1 VVCIIATRVA
11 AWHNPSDQF
20 TTSSRSGLAK
30 HPRERLPVPRII
42 SLIASATEIV
52 HALGMGDFMVAR
64 SHECDFPST
73 VLSLPACTSPKFAIS
88 GNSRE
93 IDTLVKETLQTA
105 LSVYQVDEELLERL
119 QPTLIITQSHCD
131 VCAVSL
137 RDVEAA
143 LSRHLTCQ
151 PEIVSLQPN
160 ALADIWNDILRVASA
175 LDRAATG
182 ERLIEK
188 LKHHLNVT
196 SVRAIASPQRPTV
209 ACLEWIEPLMA
220 GGNWVPELVEM
231 AGGINLF
238 GVAGKHSPWLE
249 WNELCRHDPDRIVVM
264 PCGFDLDRT
273 EKEMYWL
280 TKRREWESLR
290 AVKGGQVYL
299 TDGNQYFN
307 RPGPRVVESL
317 QILAEILHPEL
328 FPPELEGKGWKKFGE
343 RGQA

>member
-1 VVCIIATRVA
+1 
-11 AWHNPSDQF
+11 
-20 TTSSRSGLAK
+20 
-30 HPRERLPVPRII
+30 VPRII

-64 SHECDFPST
+64 SHECDFPSS
-73 VLSLPACTSPKFAIS
+73 VLALPVCTSPKFAIS

-105 LSVYQVDEELLERL
+105 LSVYEVDEELLEQL
-119 QPTLIITQSHCD
+119 QPTLIVTQSQCD

-143 LSRHLTCQ
+143 LSHNLTCHPQ
-151 PEIVSLQPN
+151 IVSLQPN

-175 LDRAATG
+175 LSVAVTG
-182 ERLIEK
+182 EQLVEK
-188 LKHHLNVT
+188 LNHYLNAT
-196 SVRAIASPQRPTV
+196 SVRALASPQRPTV

-231 AGGINLF
+231 AGGTNLF

-249 WNELCRHDPDRIVVM
+249 WNELCRHDPDCIVVM

-273 EKEMYWL
+273 GREMYWL
-280 TKRREWESLR
+280 TQRREWESLR

-317 QILAEILHPEL
+317 QILTEILHPEL

>member
-1 VVCIIATRVA
+1 M
-11 AWHNPSDQF
+11 
-20 TTSSRSGLAK
+20 
-30 HPRERLPVPRII
+30 PRIV

-64 SHECDFPST
+64 SHECDFPSS

-105 LSVYQVDEELLERL
+105 LSVYEVDEELLERV
-119 QPTLIITQSHCD
+119 QPSLIITQSQCD

-143 LSRHLTCQ
+143 LSRHLSCQ

-175 LDRAATG
+175 IDRAATG
-182 ERLIEK
+182 ERLVER
-188 LKHHLNVT
+188 LKHDMNAIA
-196 SVRAIASPQRPTV
+196 VRALASPQRPTV
-209 ACLEWIEPLMA
+209 GCLEWIEPLMA

-231 AGGINLF
+231 AGATNLF
-238 GVAGKHSPWLE
+238 GVAGRHSPWLE
-249 WNELCRHDPDRIVVM
+249 WNDLFRHDPDVLVVM

-280 TKRREWESLR
+280 AGRPEWKSLG
-290 AVKGGQVYL
+290 AVKSRRVYL

-328 FPPELEGKGWKKFGE
+328 FSAQLEGKGWKRFE
-343 RGQA
+343 S

>member
-1 VVCIIATRVA
+1 MVCTLATRVA
-11 AWHNPSDQF
+11 ASAQPSDQF
-20 TTSSRSGLAK
+20 TTSSCSGLAK
-30 HPRERLPVPRII
+30 PPRAKTAKVPRII

-64 SHECDFPST
+64 SHECDFPSS
-73 VLSLPACTSPKFAIS
+73 VLSLPVCTSPKFAIS

-105 LSVYQVDEELLERL
+105 LSVYEVDEELLERL
-119 QPTLIITQSHCD
+119 QPSLIVTQSQCD

-151 PEIVSLQPN
+151 PQIVSLQPN

-175 LDRAATG
+175 LNMAVTG
-182 ERLIEK
+182 ERLVEK
-188 LKHHLNVT
+188 LNHDLNAI
-196 SVRAIASPQRPTV
+196 SVRALASPQRPTV

-231 AGGINLF
+231 AGATNLF

-249 WNELCRHDPDRIVVM
+249 WNDLCRHDPDCLVVM

-280 TKRREWESLR
+280 AERPEWKSLR

-307 RPGPRVVESL
+307 RPGPQSCRDPSDSC
-317 QILAEILHPEL
+317 
-328 FPPELEGKGWKKFGE
+328 
-343 RGQA
+343 

>member
-1 VVCIIATRVA
+1 
-11 AWHNPSDQF
+11 
-20 TTSSRSGLAK
+20 
-30 HPRERLPVPRII
+30 VPRII

-64 SHECDFPST
+64 SHECDFPSS
-73 VLSLPACTSPKFAIS
+73 VLSLPVCTSPKFAIS

-93 IDTLVKETLQTA
+93 IDALVKGTLQTA
-105 LSVYQVDEELLERL
+105 LSVYEVDEELLERL
-119 QPTLIITQSHCD
+119 QPTLIVTQSQCD

-143 LSRHLTCQ
+143 LSRNLTCHPQ
-151 PEIVSLQPN
+151 VVSLQPN
-160 ALADIWNDILRVASA
+160 ALADIWNDIQRVASA
-175 LDRAATG
+175 LNMAVTG
-182 ERLIEK
+182 EQLVEK
-188 LKHHLNVT
+188 LNQYLNAT
-196 SVRAIASPQRPTV
+196 SVRALASPKRPTV

-231 AGGINLF
+231 AGGANLF

-249 WNELCRHDPDRIVVM
+249 WNDLCHLDPDCIVVM

-280 TKRREWESLR
+280 ADRREWESLR
-290 AVKGGQVYL
+290 AVKGGHVYL

-307 RPGPRVVESL
+307 RPGPRVVETL

-328 FPPELEGKGWKKFGE
+328 FPTELEGKGWKKF
-343 RGQA
+343 RGRGT

>member
-1 VVCIIATRVA
+1 MVCIIATRVA

-30 HPRERLPVPRII
+30 PPRERLPVPRII

-64 SHECDFPST
+64 SHECDFPSS

-105 LSVYQVDEELLERL
+105 LSVYEVDEELLDRL
-119 QPTLIITQSHCD
+119 QPSLIITQSQCD

-182 ERLIEK
+182 ERLVEK
-188 LKHHLNVT
+188 LKHDMNAIA
-196 SVRAIASPQRPTV
+196 VRALASPQRPTV

-231 AGGINLF
+231 AGGTNLF

-249 WNELCRHDPDRIVVM
+249 WSDLCSCDPDCLVVM

-273 EKEMYWL
+273 EKGDVLVSWEAGVEI
-280 TKRREWESLR
+280 TSRCQRRPSLSYR
-290 AVKGGQVYL
+290 WQPV
-299 TDGNQYFN
+299 
-307 RPGPRVVESL
+307 L
-317 QILAEILHPEL
+317 QSSWTQSCRE
-328 FPPELEGKGWKKFGE
+328 PPDSC
-343 RGQA
+343 

>member
-1 VVCIIATRVA
+1 
-11 AWHNPSDQF
+11 
-20 TTSSRSGLAK
+20 
-30 HPRERLPVPRII
+30 VPRII

-64 SHECDFPST
+64 SHECDFPSS
-73 VLSLPACTSPKFAIS
+73 VLSLPVCTSPKFAIS

-93 IDTLVKETLQTA
+93 IDTLVKQTLQTA
-105 LSVYQVDEELLERL
+105 LSVYEVDEELLERL
-119 QPTLIITQSHCD
+119 QPTLIITQSQCD

-151 PEIVSLQPN
+151 PEVVSLQPN
-160 ALADIWNDILRVASA
+160 ALADIWNDIRSVASA
-175 LDRAATG
+175 LDIAVTG
-182 ERLIEK
+182 EQLVEK
-188 LKHHLNVT
+188 LNHDLNAI
-196 SVRAIASPQRPTV
+196 SVRALASPHRPTV

-231 AGGINLF
+231 AGAINLF
-238 GVAGKHSPWLE
+238 GAAGKHSPWLE
-249 WNELCRHDPDRIVVM
+249 WSDLCRHDPDCLVVM

-280 TKRREWESLR
+280 AERPEWKSLR
-290 AVKGGQVYL
+290 AVRSGQVYL

-307 RPGPRVVESL
+307 RPGPRVVETL

-328 FPPELEGKGWKKFGE
+328 FPPELEGKGWKKRFE
-343 RGQA
+343 CQV

>member
-1 VVCIIATRVA
+1 M
-11 AWHNPSDQF
+11 
-20 TTSSRSGLAK
+20 
-30 HPRERLPVPRII
+30 PRIV

-52 HALGMGDFMVAR
+52 HALGMGDCMVAR
-64 SHECDFPST
+64 SHECDFPSS
-73 VLSLPACTSPKFAIS
+73 VLSLPVCTSPKFAVS

-105 LSVYQVDEELLERL
+105 LSVYEVDEELLERL
-119 QPTLIITQSHCD
+119 QPSLIVTQSQCD

-143 LSRHLTCQ
+143 LSRRLTCRPQ
-151 PEIVSLQPN
+151 IVSLQPN
-160 ALADIWNDILRVASA
+160 ALADIWNDIRSVASA
-175 LDRAATG
+175 LDIAVTG
-182 ERLIEK
+182 EQLVAK
-188 LKHHLNVT
+188 LNHHLNAIA
-196 SVRAIASPQRPTV
+196 VRALASHRRPTV

-238 GVAGKHSPWLE
+238 GVAGKHSPWLD
-249 WNELCRHDPDRIVVM
+249 WNELCRRDPDCLVVM

-280 TKRREWESLR
+280 AERPEWKSLR
-290 AVKGGQVYL
+290 AVKSAQVYL

-307 RPGPRVVESL
+307 RPGPRVVETL
-317 QILAEILHPEL
+317 QILAEILHPEH
-328 FPPELEGKGWKKFGE
+328 FPPEFEGMGWKKFE
-343 RGQA
+343 LRNSNQV

>member
-1 VVCIIATRVA
+1 
-11 AWHNPSDQF
+11 
-20 TTSSRSGLAK
+20 
-30 HPRERLPVPRII
+30 VPRII

-64 SHECDFPST
+64 SHECDFPSS
-73 VLSLPACTSPKFAIS
+73 VLSLPVCTSPKFAIS

-105 LSVYQVDEELLERL
+105 LSVYEVDEELLEQL
-119 QPTLIITQSHCD
+119 QPTLIITQSQCD

-143 LSRHLTCQ
+143 LSRNLTCQ

-175 LDRAATG
+175 LKMAVAG
-182 ERLIEK
+182 ERLVEK
-188 LKHHLNVT
+188 LNHDLNAI
-196 SVRAIASPQRPTV
+196 SVHALASPQRPAV

-231 AGGINLF
+231 AGGTNLF

-249 WNELCRHDPDRIVVM
+249 WNDLCRLDPDCIVVM

-280 TKRREWESLR
+280 ADRREWESLR

-307 RPGPRVVESL
+307 RPGPRVVETL

-328 FPPELEGKGWKKFGE
+328 FPPELEGKGWKKFRRRAKHE
-343 RGQA
+343 IH